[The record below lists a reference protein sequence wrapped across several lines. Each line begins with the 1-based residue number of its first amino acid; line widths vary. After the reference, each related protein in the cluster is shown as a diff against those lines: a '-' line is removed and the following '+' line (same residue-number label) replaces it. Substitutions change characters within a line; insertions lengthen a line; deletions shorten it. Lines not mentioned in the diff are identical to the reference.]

1 MKVLIWNGRRI
12 GKVEKQRE
20 AKDYIRAQ
28 EADLI
33 GLVET
38 KVKSGKLLFLL
49 KYPSSCGSFF
59 MTSFS
64 LTVKFEFS
72 WLVVATVA
80 LVLNAKISI
89 ICWLIVN

>member
-1 MKVLIWNGRRI
+1 MIWNVRKI

-38 KVKSGKLLFLL
+38 KVRRGKTIRISRVAAVGTNSESKRYLPRKKKDTHHLL
-49 KYPSSCGSFF
+49 
-59 MTSFS
+59 
-64 LTVKFEFS
+64 VKEERER
-72 WLVVATVA
+72 TY
-80 LVLNAKISI
+80 
-89 ICWLIVN
+89 